1 MDQTVIIAIN
11 SGVGLRMIG
20 NTGQYVKEFTD
31 AMKFADEI
39 EAYEYIERHGLE
51 KLSSVDGEDITYINW
66 LSGEPTYYDEDGFD
80 ENYLMVFKVNGVWY
94 FNDAT
99 NDVSMHYSGKM
110 GYIVEVEE

>member
-39 EAYEYIERHGLE
+39 EA
-51 KLSSVDGEDITYINW
+51 
-66 LSGEPTYYDEDGFD
+66 
-80 ENYLMVFKVNGVWY
+80 
-94 FNDAT
+94 
-99 NDVSMHYSGKM
+99 
-110 GYIVEVEE
+110 

>member
-1 MDQTVIIAIN
+1 MIIAIN

-51 KLSSVDGEDITYINW
+51 KISSVRK
-66 LSGEPTYYDEDGFD
+66 L
-80 ENYLMVFKVNGVWY
+80 
-94 FNDAT
+94 
-99 NDVSMHYSGKM
+99 
-110 GYIVEVEE
+110 

>member
-39 EAYEYIERHGLE
+39 EAYEYIERHGIE
-51 KLSSVDGEDITYINW
+51 KISSVRKTVKRN
-66 LSGEPTYYDEDGFD
+66 L
-80 ENYLMVFKVNGVWY
+80 
-94 FNDAT
+94 
-99 NDVSMHYSGKM
+99 
-110 GYIVEVEE
+110 